1 MPIGKNAIKR
11 VSNSGYSNVQTSAPD
26 MENSTIAKAEEAPKV
41 EEPKV
46 EAPKAQAPKIEAP
59 ATAPEVAPK
68 KTAPKK
74 TAKAPAPKKSME
86 REPELSPVATLKKVT
101 KKAKPTQNR
110 VCSYF
115 AIGEELPIYLL

>member
-11 VSNSGYSNVQTSAPD
+11 VSNGGYSNVQTSAPD
-26 MENSTIAKAEEAPKV
+26 MENSTVAKAEEAPKV
-41 EEPKV
+41 EEPKI

-74 TAKAPAPKKSME
+74 TAKKPVKKS
-86 REPELSPVATLKKVT
+86 EPT
-101 KKAKPTQNR
+101 KQGF
-110 VCSYF
+110 VHL
-115 AIGEELPIYLL
+115 AIGDDLPYYLL

>member
-41 EEPKV
+41 EEPK
-46 EAPKAQAPKIEAP
+46 IEAP
-59 ATAPEVAPK
+59 ATTPEVAPK

-101 KKAKPTQNR
+101 KKARPTQNR

>member
-41 EEPKV
+41 EEPKI
-46 EAPKAQAPKIEAP
+46 EAPKIEAP
-59 ATAPEVAPK
+59 ATTPEVAPK

-74 TAKAPAPKKSME
+74 TAKKPVKKS
-86 REPELSPVATLKKVT
+86 EPT
-101 KKAKPTQNR
+101 KQGF
-110 VCSYF
+110 VHL
-115 AIGEELPIYLL
+115 AIGDDLPYYLL

>member
-68 KTAPKK
+68 RTAPKK
-74 TAKAPAPKKSME
+74 TAKKPVKKS
-86 REPELSPVATLKKVT
+86 EPT
-101 KKAKPTQNR
+101 KQGF
-110 VCSYF
+110 VHL
-115 AIGEELPIYLL
+115 AIGDDLPYYLL